1 MTSATPARVDP
12 ATHAG
17 AAADTAADANVAS
30 GTDTGA
36 DADADAAAETGAGAV
51 AVAVPPQPQTQL
63 QVQPQTQMQ
72 TETQTETQ
80 TQPCC
85 FPGCDEKNPGV
96 SLITQSHNKTNNASP
111 LKTLGKIRSECTL
124 RLSARTKAGLTD
136 APKRTVIRGNKHS
149 ACSDSD
155 ANLE

>member
-63 QVQPQTQMQ
+63 QVQPQTQM
-72 TETQTETQ
+72 QTETQ